1 MKEKRKKNI
10 QKSRE
15 FSKIMVVD
23 DEKKLLLA
31 VEKYLTAK
39 QFKIIVCNSA
49 KEALNKLKGE
59 QIDLLIVDILM
70 SDMNGY
76 ELISYVKK
84 NPRISCIPFIFLTA
98 KGMTKDRIKGF
109 KIGCKAY
116 LGKPF
121 DPEELVAI
129 IDNILLDEKSVNEIN
144 HIKNEVNKIRKKIHN
159 STQVNRNIRLTKRE
173 TDVLIAVSKGLS
185 NKEIS
190 EY

>member
-1 MKEKRKKNI
+1 MI
-10 QKSRE
+10 
-15 FSKIMVVD
+15 VD

-144 HIKNEVNKIRKKIHN
+144 HIKNECSNNNRKNEKP
-159 STQVNRNIRLTKRE
+159 QVKCHE
-173 TDVLIAVSKGLS
+173 
-185 NKEIS
+185 
-190 EY
+190 